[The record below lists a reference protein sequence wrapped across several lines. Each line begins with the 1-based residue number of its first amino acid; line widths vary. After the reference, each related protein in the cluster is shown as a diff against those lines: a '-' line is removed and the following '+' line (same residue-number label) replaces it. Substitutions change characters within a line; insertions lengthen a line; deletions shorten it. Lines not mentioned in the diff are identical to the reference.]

1 MNWDYCKKKDTV
13 ENMVWKQ
20 QQRIYRISYKGY
32 IIRIWMGLF
41 DSSSPDVTLKVELFF
56 IQRSTHS
63 SLLFCRKF
71 LKCTQITA
79 PLTWGDIF
87 LLYWL
92 DIVCGLLRGLPRMDV
107 ASHLHKGLWCAP
119 TAPERIGEQR
129 AALTTWQ
136 LTRILD
142 HYWCN
147 VCRTPSLRREQLFS

>member
-1 MNWDYCKKKDTV
+1 MTLHPLMLHLKLSFS
-13 ENMVWKQ
+13 
-20 QQRIYRISYKGY
+20 SYS
-32 IIRIWMGLF
+32 
-41 DSSSPDVTLKVELFF
+41 D
-56 IQRSTHS
+56 RSTHS
-63 SLLFCRKF
+63 SLLCCRKF

-92 DIVCGLLRGLPRMDV
+92 DIVCGLPRGLPRMDV

-136 LTRILD
+136 LTCILD
-142 HYWCN
+142 RYWCN
-147 VCRTPSLRREQLFS
+147 VCGTPNLRREQLFFIIILLLAFYKPSLFSQFLWVKG